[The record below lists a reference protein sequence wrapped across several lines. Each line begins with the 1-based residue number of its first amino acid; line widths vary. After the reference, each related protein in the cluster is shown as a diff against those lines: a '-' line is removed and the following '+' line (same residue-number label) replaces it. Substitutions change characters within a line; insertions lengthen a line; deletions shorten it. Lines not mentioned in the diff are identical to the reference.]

1 MADMWIRSCL
11 FVALKKIKQM
21 KSARVIILIVTL
33 LIGKV
38 ENSFAWGK
46 TGHGLVAEIA
56 FQILDD
62 STQKIVKQ
70 YLGNITIEEAANWM
84 DEQRGNSYYTFMR
97 TWHYVDIDK
106 VEKYVPSTER
116 NALSVLNSAIIELRN
131 AKETGMSKKD
141 IKNRILLIFHLVG
154 DLHQPLHTGYTIDKG
169 GNTIMVSSPF
179 VSGNLHSIW
188 DTQILEYKR
197 INLDTCMN
205 LYNSMSGDEIAEI
218 KKINVLKWMYQS
230 RSNLESVYSFEN
242 NFLDKNYIDKNT
254 IIIKKQLV
262 IAGIRLASIFQEVF
276 NPDAKVKKDFTL

>member
-106 VEKYVPSTER
+106 GEKYVPSTER